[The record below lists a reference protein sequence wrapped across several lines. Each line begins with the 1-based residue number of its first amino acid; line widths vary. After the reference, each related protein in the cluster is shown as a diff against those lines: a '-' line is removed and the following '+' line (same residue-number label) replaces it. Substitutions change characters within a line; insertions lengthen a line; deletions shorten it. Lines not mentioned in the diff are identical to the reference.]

1 MFTKLNISHNF
12 PLQSSRKLKFQ
23 FGKVMDDAWR
33 GISYYKADVE
43 IDTAIKKYIP
53 EKYRNY
59 VDVNLMIISGSNI
72 PPHIDDSVLVTMNFY
87 METNNAHTYFHQLKN
102 NITPNIKTLPEQ
114 KTTGKIFTIEDLEI
128 VSQFKAIQGEVY
140 LLDVSK
146 IHSVISET
154 PSNREAY
161 CLQSSCLTYTDV
173 LEILAE
179 GNSLN
184 QISGIGASG
193 NTGPCQGSVA
203 SSILA
208 SRSK

>member
-23 FGKVMDDAWR
+23 FGKVVDDVWR
-33 GISYYKADVE
+33 GISYYEADIE
-43 IDTAIKKYIP
+43 MDTEIKKYIP
-53 EKYRNY
+53 KKYRNY
-59 VDVNLMIISGSNI
+59 VDVNLMIISGPSI
-72 PPHIDDSVLVTMNFY
+72 PPHIDDSVLMTMNFY
-87 METNNAHTYFHQLKN
+87 METNNAYTYFYQIKD
-102 NITPNIKTLPEQ
+102 NITPNIKTLPAQ

-128 VSQFKAIQGEVY
+128 VSQFKANQGEVY

-146 IHSVISET
+146 IHSVSAET
-154 PSNREAY
+154 LSYREAY
-161 CLQSSCLTYTDV
+161 CLQSSILTYADV

-179 GNSLN
+179 GDSLN